1 MAEKKPCC
9 WMDDMDLGEDGLYME
24 RQGREID
31 GVKVKVLRDSY
42 VERYICRAA
51 QLQKGVILDK
61 RR

>member
-1 MAEKKPCC
+1 
-9 WMDDMDLGEDGLYME
+9 MDDMDLGEDGLYME